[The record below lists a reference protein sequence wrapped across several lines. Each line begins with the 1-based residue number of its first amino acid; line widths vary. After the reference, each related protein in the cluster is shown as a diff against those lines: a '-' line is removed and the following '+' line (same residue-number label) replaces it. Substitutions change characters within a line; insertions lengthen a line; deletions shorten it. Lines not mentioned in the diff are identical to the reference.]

1 MTKDIVAPPYNYEI
15 TMTGMWSR
23 RQIIQKREGEA
34 LSPGF
39 SLIKNKT
46 RLNKSGGSGLWI

>member
-1 MTKDIVAPPYNYEI
+1 MMKDIAAPPYNYEI
-15 TMTGMWSR
+15 TMTGMRSE

-46 RLNKSGGSGLWI
+46 RLNKSGGF